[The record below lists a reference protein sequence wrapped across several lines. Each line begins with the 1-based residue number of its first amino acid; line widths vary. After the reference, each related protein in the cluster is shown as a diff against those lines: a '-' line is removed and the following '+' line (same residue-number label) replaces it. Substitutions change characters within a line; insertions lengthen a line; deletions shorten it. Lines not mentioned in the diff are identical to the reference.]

1 MNRSWPFINP
11 FAEQSTEVPL
21 LREAFAD
28 WKIGYGIFEALES
41 LNVDLPWSTDS
52 IILDIE
58 YFGNRSG
65 AKFSAPVVMNLLGDT
80 EELTESARVIL
91 ARIIWNKFGE
101 PWKHLWETNVIA
113 YNPIHNYNMTDTRN
127 LAKGESEARV
137 EKLDSVDS
145 TAHGRTTEGADYTYG
160 LNNTD
165 AKGKKANRTT
175 TSEGGTTVDTGNS
188 NRKDDTVRA
197 SNEIETT
204 TRSGNIGVTTTQ
216 KMLTDE
222 RELWVWNFF
231 DQVYKDIDSV
241 LALSIYD
248 PCRV

>member
-65 AKFSAPVVMNLLGDT
+65 AKLSAPVVMNLLGDT
-80 EELTESARVIL
+80 EELTESSREIL

-101 PWKHLWETNVIA
+101 PWKRLWETNVIA

-145 TAHGRTTEGADYTYG
+145 TAHGKTTEGIDYTYG

-165 AKGKKANRTT
+165 VKGKKANRTT
-175 TSEGGTTVDTGNS
+175 TSEGGTTVDTGDS

-197 SNEIETT
+197 SNEVETI

-216 KMLTDE
+216 KMLSDE

-241 LALSIYD
+241 LALPIYD